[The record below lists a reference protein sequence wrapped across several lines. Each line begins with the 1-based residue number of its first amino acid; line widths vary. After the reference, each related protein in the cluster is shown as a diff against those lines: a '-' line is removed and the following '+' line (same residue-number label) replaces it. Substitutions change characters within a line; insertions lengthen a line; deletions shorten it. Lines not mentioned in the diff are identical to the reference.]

1 MWPAASAGQIR
12 RLGDKDEENTMLF
25 KTPTSQVLGYAMAA
39 LLDCAVDLL
48 RLPVDVLREARRRK
62 RDAETAG
69 QAASN
74 E

>member
-1 MWPAASAGQIR
+1 
-12 RLGDKDEENTMLF
+12 MLF

-39 LLDCAVDLL
+39 LLDCAFDLL
-48 RLPVDVLREARRRK
+48 RLPVDLLRESKWRK
-62 RDAETAG
+62 RQAEATG

>member
-1 MWPAASAGQIR
+1 MWPAASAGKIR

-48 RLPVDVLREARRRK
+48 WLPVDVLREAQRRERQ
-62 RDAETAG
+62 AEAAA
-69 QAASN
+69 QAASK